1 MAEAFDV
8 DAWLDS
14 YQPRTDTVAIGL
26 DMTLVAQHRQLD
38 GELRAALLETS
49 PDEKRCL
56 DLAGRIVA
64 LEADIE
70 QSGKVFSLCAV
81 SHEEWADL
89 MREHPPTDEQL
100 AKQRLLDH
108 NPDAFPPAAIAACS
122 VEPKFTAAQ
131 ATRARKTLGNADF
144 HTLWEAVYMLNRE
157 VAAAPKSQLAGV
169 VLQASNGSLATPAR
183 KASRGRSSSAAN
195 AARSRRTTPP
205 KGK

>member
-1 MAEAFDV
+1 MAGFDV

-14 YQPRTDTVAIGL
+14 YQPRTSTVAVGL
-26 DMTLVAQHRQLD
+26 DMTLVAEHQRLD
-38 GELRAALLETS
+38 SELRAALLESS

-56 DLAGRIVA
+56 DLARRIVA

-70 QSGKVFSLCAV
+70 GSGKVFSLQAV
-81 SHEEWADL
+81 SHEGWADL

-100 AKQRLLDH
+100 AKQKLLDH
-108 NPDAFPPAAIAACS
+108 NPDTFPPAAIAACA
-122 VEPKFTAAQ
+122 VEPALTVTQ

-144 HTLWEAVYMLNRE
+144 HTLWEAVLMLNRE

-169 VLQASNGSLATPAR
+169 VLQASKGSPASSAR
-183 KASRGRSSSAAN
+183 KASHGRSSSAAN
-195 AARSRRTTPP
+195 AARSRRTTTR